1 MAEARIIGQMLLGT
15 FRGVQLSVDGLIVPP
30 LFRTALEQG
39 FVMTRGLDRC
49 VAVFPLS
56 VWQALLQRIE
66 QSTSFL
72 RGAAR
77 LFHRYMYGRAS
88 VYNLGAEG
96 LMSVPEH
103 LRIYAE
109 LRDDVVL
116 VGVSSRLEIWNPD
129 RWDEEE
135 SRLEQ
140 QAEQISEALSQYG
153 I

>member
-1 MAEARIIGQMLLGT
+1 MAEAGIMGQRLLGT
-15 FRGVQLSVDGLIVPP
+15 FRGVQLSTEGLIVPP
-30 LFRTALEQG
+30 LFRTGLEQG

-49 VAVFPLS
+49 VAVFPLP
-56 VWQALLQRIE
+56 VWQALLDRIE
-66 QSTSFL
+66 LSTLFL

-77 LFHRYMYGRAS
+77 LFHRYIYGGAS
-88 VYNLGAEG
+88 VHNLGSED

-109 LRDDVVL
+109 LGDEVVL
-116 VGVSSRLEIWNPD
+116 VGVAGRLEIWNAD

-135 SRLEQ
+135 SRMEQ
-140 QAEQISEALSQYG
+140 RAEQISEALSQYG